1 MTKRNSIFVLA
12 GLIGALLLLP
22 NLLIAELL
30 PTIINNLLLILTIS
44 KISKPAVAQ
53 VSLKE
58 DSSVEINNTKLIIL
72 KVKNLTLQ

>member
-58 DSSVEINNTKLIIL
+58 DSSVEIIIL
-72 KVKNLTLQ
+72 N

>member
-12 GLIGALLLLP
+12 GLIVALLLLP